1 MISNESINSI
11 FLANQYVD
19 ENMGREDILNLANLQ
34 DGENQ
39 STKNSNNVIVQNIN
53 SLYLNVD
60 SR

>member
-39 STKNSNNVIVQNIN
+39 STKNSNNVIVQNIHSFN
-53 SLYLNVD
+53 LSG